1 VSPYEGEGRLAADGS
16 VRLEAVGLTK
26 RYGGVVALDGAS
38 LQLHAGEVLGLVGAN
53 GAGKT
58 TFVKC
63 LTGMVQPTTGRVLV
77 DKVPL
82 ALGRPAESLRRGI
95 ASVPQELT
103 VAPTLTVAQN
113 IMLGHEPCRRPGVLR
128 ERELRRRATD
138 VLASLS
144 LDLPVDG
151 RVGELPLI
159 EQRLVMIARALSFD
173 ARLLIFDEPTATV
186 SPHEAQLLLE
196 LVRGL
201 AERGVSVLYVS
212 HQLSE
217 IEALCDAVTV
227 LRDGRVVAALERGQ
241 ASHATLFEILVPESA
256 AVRSASEAV
265 GSGAGRV
272 VLEVSGLCGER
283 LRNVTCIARRGEI
296 LGLAGLAGS
305 GARELLLTV
314 CGAVPF
320 SAGTLEIAGRR
331 IRSGKAREAVAAGV
345 AFLPGDRSLGTFPS
359 HSIRH
364 NVALPS
370 LARHTRLGFVNSR
383 EERTAV
389 TALLERVSIRADPDS
404 VVSSLSG
411 GNQQKA
417 LVARCIASEA
427 GVLLLDDPTAG
438 VDIATRPE
446 IHSEIRALANGG
458 ATVLL
463 VSTDVD
469 ELAELADRVLVFERG
484 SITSELSGG
493 SLTSARV
500 LAAMTK
506 AAPEPAL
513 ALDAAQSKEEKA

>member
-1 VSPYEGEGRLAADGS
+1 
-16 VRLEAVGLTK
+16 
-26 RYGGVVALDGAS
+26 
-38 LQLHAGEVLGLVGAN
+38 
-53 GAGKT
+53 
-58 TFVKC
+58 
-63 LTGMVQPTTGRVLV
+63 M
-77 DKVPL
+77 
-82 ALGRPAESLRRGI
+82 
-95 ASVPQELT
+95 
-103 VAPTLTVAQN
+103 
-113 IMLGHEPCRRPGVLR
+113 LR

-196 LVRGL
+196 LVRDL

-227 LRDGRVVAALERGQ
+227 LRDGRVIAALERAQ
-241 ASHATLFEILVPESA
+241 ASHATLVEILVPESA
-256 AVRSASEAV
+256 AVRSASERV
-265 GSGAGRV
+265 GSGAGAGRI
-272 VLEVSGLCGER
+272 VLEVAGLCGER
-283 LRNVTCIARRGEI
+283 LRNVTCEARRGEI

-331 IRSGKAREAVAAGV
+331 IRSGNTLDAVAAGV
-345 AFLPGDRSLGTFPS
+345 GFLPGDRSLGTFPS
-359 HSIRH
+359 HSIRY

-370 LARHTRLGFVNSR
+370 LARHTRFGFVNSR
-383 EERTAV
+383 KERTAV
-389 TALLERVSIRADPDS
+389 TALLERVGIRADPDS

-417 LVARCIASEA
+417 LVARCIAAKA

-446 IHSEIRALANGG
+446 IHSEIRALATGG

-484 SITSELSGG
+484 SITSELSGE

-513 ALDAAQSKEEKA
+513 ALDATQSKEEKA

>member
-1 VSPYEGEGRLAADGS
+1 VSPYEGEGRLAADGR
-16 VRLEAVGLTK
+16 VRLEAVGLSK

-53 GAGKT
+53 GAGKS

-77 DKVPL
+77 DDVPL

-113 IMLGHEPCRRPGVLR
+113 IMLGHEPRRRPGVLR
-128 ERELRRRATD
+128 ERELRRRATE

-144 LDLPVDG
+144 LDLPIDG

-227 LRDGRVVAALERGQ
+227 LRDGRVIAALERAQ
-241 ASHATLFEILVPESA
+241 ASHATLVEILVPESA
-256 AVRSASEAV
+256 AVRSASEPV
-265 GSGAGRV
+265 GSGAGRI
-272 VLEVSGLCGER
+272 VLEVAGLCGER
-283 LRNVTCIARRGEI
+283 LRNVTCEARRGEI

-305 GARELLLTV
+305 GARELLLTI

-331 IRSGKAREAVAAGV
+331 IRSGNTLDAVATGV
-345 AFLPGDRSLGTFPS
+345 GFLPGDRSLGTFPS
-359 HSIRH
+359 HSIRY

-370 LARHTRLGFVNSR
+370 LARHTRFGFVNSR
-383 EERTAV
+383 EERTTV
-389 TALLERVSIRADPDS
+389 TALLERVGIRADPDS

-417 LVARCIASEA
+417 LVARCIASRA

-446 IHSEIRALANGG
+446 IHSEIRALATGG

-469 ELAELADRVLVFERG
+469 ELAELADRVLIFERG
-484 SITSELSGG
+484 SITSELSGR

-513 ALDAAQSKEEKA
+513 ALDATQSKEEA